1 VAKRERHTQ
10 RARSRARGRASAPKG
25 KGRGQADVGSEYF
38 RELPDLVRRA
48 RARIADAPD
57 ALRHLADSLETAI
70 HDFGTDDEPARLE
83 SASVQIL
90 AGSSAAGVVLLE
102 LAVFAGRLTELAR
115 AFARADL
122 R

>member
-1 VAKRERHTQ
+1 MVVAKRARATQ
-10 RARSRARGRASAPKG
+10 RAARTHARKNAGG
-25 KGRGQADVGSEYF
+25 EYF
-38 RELPDLVRRA
+38 RELPDLVRHA
-48 RARIADAPD
+48 RARVADAPD

-90 AGSSAAGVVLLE
+90 AGSNAAGIVLIE

-115 AFARADL
+115 ALARAKL
-122 R
+122 G